1 MFIAQ
6 LDHPEFRNF
15 DLSSLRT
22 GIMAGAPCP
31 IEVMRRCIRDM
42 HLSEITIGYGMTE
55 TSPVST
61 QTTTGRTA
69 RAARERRWDAC
80 IRMSR

>member
-1 MFIAQ
+1 MFIAE
-6 LDHPEFRNF
+6 LEHPDFATF

-42 HLSEITIGYGMTE
+42 HLTRDHHRLWHDGDQPGQHPDRDWTIRWNDG
-55 TSPVST
+55 SPPS
-61 QTTTGRTA
+61 A
-69 RAARERRWDAC
+69 AC